1 MGEKI
6 MRASGRT
13 KMNNRGSAIVT
24 VIVVIAFMAI
34 LATTVLYL
42 SSVNYRMKRED
53 LKTKQGFYEA
63 ETALEELRGALM
75 VESSRACDAAYKRV
89 ASNYASTDPY
99 TRYATFQDV
108 YFQTLEGNWRKKL
121 LNAADPANPYT
132 YEQVLQHLVSNK
144 YASSVH
150 VNASV
155 ADAGELDLSHSADG
169 YAILPGVKLV
179 YTDDQGYVT
188 IIETDFLLTVPK
200 FNFGSDAS
208 LTTENGDV
216 SKDRTDIS
224 MAEYVQYYNWVKK

>member
-1 MGEKI
+1 MGGET
-6 MRASGRT
+6 MHASGRP
-13 KMNNRGSAIVT
+13 KLNNRGSAIVT

-42 SSVNYRMKRED
+42 SSTNYRMKRED
-53 LKTKQGFYEA
+53 LKTKQGFYDA

-75 VESSRACDAAYKRV
+75 VESSKACDVAYKKV

-99 TRYATFQDV
+99 TRYATFQEV
-108 YFQTLEGNWRKKL
+108 YFRTLEANWMKKL
-121 LNAADPANPYT
+121 INAADPANPYT

-144 YASSVH
+144 YASSVQ
-150 VNASV
+150 VNTSV
-155 ADAGELDLSHSADG
+155 ANAGKLDLSHSADG
-169 YAILPGVKLV
+169 YVILPGVKLV
-179 YTDDQGYVT
+179 YTDELGCVT

-200 FNFGSDAS
+200 FNFGSDES

-216 SKDRTDIS
+216 SKERTDIN